1 MAILD
6 ISYDADIFQKTESGY
21 VPYNPDS
28 EWQVLW
34 SADNGDQVI
43 YRKRN
48 GIVNILG
55 GANGSLSIAAKGYS
69 IIGTLPSGYKPPITL
84 ITLGTPKDY
93 TGYPF
98 QITIETDGRVR
109 ITNLH
114 PNNARNYWGFNITY
128 LV

>member
-21 VPYNPDS
+21 IPYNPDS

-34 SADNGDQVI
+34 SASNGDQVI

-48 GIVNILG
+48 GVVNILG
-55 GANGSLSIAAKGYS
+55 DSFGSLSVNAKARSLLGVLPVGYR
-69 IIGTLPSGYKPPITL
+69 PAREVA
-84 ITLGTPKDY
+84 TLGTPKDY

-98 QITIETDGRVR
+98 QINIQVDGSVF

-114 PNNARNYWGFNITY
+114 PNNARSYWGFNITY

>member
-1 MAILD
+1 MVNKRLVQQIYQL
-6 ISYDADIFQKTESGY
+6 SKTESGY
-21 VPYNPDS
+21 IPYNPDS

-34 SADNGDQVI
+34 SASNGDQVI

-55 GANGSLSIAAKGYS
+55 DSFGSLSVNAKTNSLLGVLPVGYR
-69 IIGTLPSGYKPPITL
+69 PAREVV
-84 ITLGTPKDY
+84 TLGTPKDY

-98 QITIETDGRVR
+98 QINIQVDGSVF

-114 PNNARNYWGFNITY
+114 PNNARSYWGFNITY

>member
-21 VPYNPDS
+21 IPYNPDS

-34 SADNGDQVI
+34 SASNGDQVI

-48 GIVNILG
+48 GVVNILG
-55 GANGSLSIAAKGYS
+55 DSFGSLSVNAKARSLLGVLPVGYR
-69 IIGTLPSGYKPPITL
+69 PAREVA
-84 ITLGTPKDY
+84 TLGTPKDY

-98 QITIETDGRVR
+98 QINIQVDGNVF

-114 PNNARNYWGFNITY
+114 PNNARSYWSFNITY